1 MKTKIFRDL
10 YSKYLKRLFL
20 LTIFILALFVLCSHC
35 WPFLL
40 SPFCIYL
47 IIFFLVVMAGTHAIV
62 LQADA
67 ERLSYVSEE
76 GADAETQRKAIMDTE
91 KKFIRRYLIATTVK
105 LMLFLVLLVA
115 YAFTNRDDILR
126 FGLNFIVLYLI
137 YSIFEVLILKK
148 PLLK

>member
-115 YAFTNRDDILR
+115 YAFTNRDDMLR